1 MKIHFL
7 KNAQG
12 FLVATF
18 VLSLPSA
25 STTIRDEKLLR
36 QKIKALRA
44 KVRDE
49 DEVDVTRTPEECVFM
64 TTINPLAPKAT
75 SRCLERFVRLLE
87 KHIVGRH
94 GSITIDGVWAGLQ
107 PSLL

>member
-1 MKIHFL
+1 M
-7 KNAQG
+7 
-12 FLVATF
+12 VATF

-87 KHIVGRH
+87 KHIVQRR